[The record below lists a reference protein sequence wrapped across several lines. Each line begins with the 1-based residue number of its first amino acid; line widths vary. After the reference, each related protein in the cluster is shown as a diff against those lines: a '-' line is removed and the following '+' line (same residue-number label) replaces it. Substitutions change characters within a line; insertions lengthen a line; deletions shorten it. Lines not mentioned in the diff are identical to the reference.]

1 MPAPKGNTYWTYRE
15 FFGRKK
21 KLTPEEWYNKIVGY
35 IEYMKTQVWNK
46 KEAIKS
52 GEMAGTL
59 IDIPTQ
65 TPMSIG
71 GLCLFAKID
80 ENTFARYLSEN
91 NYEDYWAIT
100 TWAKLIIETQQFEG
114 AVVGAYNQ
122 NIIAR
127 KLGLVDKRDV
137 TTDGEKINN
146 VSSLVLPD
154 FMKK

>member
-1 MPAPKGNTYWTYRE
+1 MAAPQKNNYWTFRD
-15 FFGRKK
+15 FSGRKK
-21 KLTPEEWYNKIVGY
+21 KLTPEEWYNKIVAY

-52 GEMAGTL
+52 GEMAGKL

-80 ENTFARYLSEN
+80 DNTFARYLSEKG
-91 NYEDYWAIT
+91 YEDYWAIT
-100 TWAKLIIETQQFEG
+100 TWAKQTIETQQFEG
-114 AVVGAYNQ
+114 ATIGAYNP

-127 KLGLVDKRDV
+127 KLGLVDKQDL
-137 TTDGEKINN
+137 TTGGKELPQSVVIFK
-146 VSSLVLPD
+146 LPD
-154 FMKK
+154 NSR